1 MLRPRHDS
9 SPGLDVSGMVAG
21 YPSERTD
28 MFCAACWGTAPA
40 SRCRAPRRMVIVAA
54 DQLSRRSMVLLVAA
68 VGDDCLKLADLDLGV
83 GGDLLGHHAG
93 TSAAGPD
100 DVPVAG
106 GGDGVR
112 HTRLVFAGVLVAVT
126 AGG

>member
-1 MLRPRHDS
+1 MPWWT
-9 SPGLDVSGMVAG
+9 GYYVA
-21 YPSERTD
+21 P
-28 MFCAACWGTAPA
+28 
-40 SRCRAPRRMVIVAA
+40 
-54 DQLSRRSMVLLVAA
+54 LLMVLLVAA

-93 TSAAGPD
+93 PTSPSPD

-112 HTRLVFAGVLVAVT
+112 HPRLVLAGVLVVVPARW
-126 AGG
+126 

>member
-1 MLRPRHDS
+1 MPWWT
-9 SPGLDVSGMVAG
+9 GYYVA
-21 YPSERTD
+21 P
-28 MFCAACWGTAPA
+28 
-40 SRCRAPRRMVIVAA
+40 
-54 DQLSRRSMVLLVAA
+54 LLMVLLVAA

-83 GGDLLGHHAG
+83 GGDLLGHHTG

-112 HTRLVFAGVLVAVT
+112 HPRLVFAGVLVAVT